1 MTLLQQSLH
10 TQTQQSAQ
18 DKVWTQRFEK
28 CSRILFSRVVRYFL
42 SLTNVPAGGKK
53 LPAFLPR
60 KCLGSCGTAPGCYK
74 QRSLTCVCFYV
85 CFWSGVYLK
94 LKLKQTV
101 SMLMNITDLRTL
113 PVVEFD
119 ERQKCVSNSCG
130 SYQLFR
136 VARVSKAWIVF
147 CKEVRHSKTW
157 YICSHRHIR
166 RRVFFFSPLRY
177 LNQFQTL
184 GL

>member
-1 MTLLQQSLH
+1 MI
-10 TQTQQSAQ
+10 AAA
-18 DKVWTQRFEK
+18 K
-28 CSRILFSRVVRYFL
+28 RILEVEV
-42 SLTNVPAGGKK
+42 
-53 LPAFLPR
+53 
-60 KCLGSCGTAPGCYK
+60 
-74 QRSLTCVCFYV
+74 
-85 CFWSGVYLK
+85 
-94 LKLKQTV
+94 KQTV

-157 YICSHRHIR
+157 YICSHRNIR
-166 RRVFFFSPLRY
+166 RRVSFSL
-177 LNQFQTL
+177 LSDI
-184 GL
+184 